1 MILEGPVRGLQRGQ
15 EQGTGQ
21 AWITNWMWKVSAR
34 LLAWAARLTRT
45 LYIKTGVQRTG
56 LIDYFIVHSFF
67 CFVLFCF

>member
-15 EQGTGQ
+15 EQGTRQ

-45 LYIKTGVQRTG
+45 LYIKTGAKDW
-56 LIDYFIVHSFF
+56 ID
-67 CFVLFCF
+67 